1 MVRMQVYKVGVDP
14 QRQLPFVLL
23 ADDDIERLLPIYIG
37 PFEANAIASEMQG
50 KTYPRPLTHD
60 LLRSVIETLG
70 YEVTQVAV
78 TRLEEGTFYA
88 ELTLEGPGG
97 MITID
102 ARPSDALALAM
113 RTGAEI
119 LVDDQ
124 VLTENLIFAEEAEEA
139 ERMFTLLMGDD
150 VERRRNFIEEHA
162 LEVKNL
168 DV

>member
-23 ADDDIERLLPIYIG
+23 ADADEKRLLPIWIG

-50 KTYPRPLTHD
+50 KKYPRPLTHD

-70 YEVTQVAV
+70 YKVTRIAV

-88 ELTLEGPGG
+88 ELLLEGPGG
-97 MITID
+97 VMTID

-124 VLTENLIFAEEAEEA
+124 VLGENLIFAEEAEEA
-139 ERMFTLLMGDD
+139 EIEKFRELLGGLTSPDEGDFGAD
-150 VERRRNFIEEHA
+150 A
-162 LEVKNL
+162 
-168 DV
+168 DS